1 MSRPRFLADEDLR
14 YGIVSAVRRM
24 APAMEISTVGEEG
37 IGSASDEDVLNF
49 AWREHWL
56 VLSHDV
62 NTMKSTAHRRVTDG
76 RGIHGL
82 FLIPQSRPTR
92 PVAECVFL
100 IWSASEFE
108 EWRDRVV
115 YLPF

>member
-14 YGIVSAVRRM
+14 CSIVSAVRRM
-24 APAMEISTVGEEG
+24 APAGEITTVGEQG
-37 IGSASDEDVLNF
+37 IGSASDEEVLTF
-49 AWREHWL
+49 AWRERWL

-62 NTMKSTAHRRVTDG
+62 NTMKSTADQRITDG

-82 FLIPQSRPTR
+82 FLIPQSRQTR

-108 EWRDRVV
+108 EWRDRIV

>member
-14 YGIVSAVRRM
+14 DSIVSAVRRM
-24 APAMEISTVGEEG
+24 APAIEVTTVGEQG
-37 IGSASDEDVLNF
+37 IGSASDEEVLDF
-49 AWREHWL
+49 AWRERWL

-62 NTMKSTAHRRVTDG
+62 NTMKSTAERRITDG

-108 EWRDRVV
+108 EWRDRIV